1 MPGHHPIADPLFIE
15 GGELPTLRHKSWCS
29 IDTADLD
36 PVPTRYDAGICIKI
50 LVAAIACVQ
59 VAGSAITGYDLFDL
73 GIFGTIIDD
82 GDLGCIQTASVVP
95 DSQHVITGC
104 QVVKQGR

>member
-1 MPGHHPIADPLFIE
+1 MPGHHPIADPLFVE
-15 GGELPTLRHKSWCS
+15 GGELPTLRHKSWRS
-29 IDTADLD
+29 IDTANLD

-82 GDLGCIQTASVVP
+82 GDLGRIQTASVVP
-95 DSQHVITGC
+95 DSQHIITGC

>member
-15 GGELPTLRHKSWCS
+15 GGELSTLRHKTGGT
-29 IDTADLD
+29 IHAPDF
-36 PVPTRYDAGICIKI
+36 DALPARNDACVRIEIEI
-50 LVAAIACVQ
+50 AAIACVQ

-82 GDLGCIQTASVVP
+82 GDLGRIQTASVVP
-95 DSQHVITGC
+95 DSQHIITGC